1 MIGIRVVWAFELGV
15 SSNNFLGLGENMK
28 KSLSVILLLFSQLA
42 LAQSQQS
49 TEQEAESTETIRYPQ
64 QVLEE
69 IIVVGE
75 RTFISIRYQIERAED
90 NLYQLF
96 NELNSSDNFDLVCR
110 NRKRLSHIPRR
121 ECEPKF
127 LTRARQA
134 NAVMAM
140 AAMRGG
146 GGVRGVE
153 YVPGISAGNSAMYQY
168 GLDLLQ
174 SERELKSWE
183 GRAFEALNAEML
195 RLATENQEFLES
207 LMRVGKL
214 KNILQE
220 EREKVFGKE

>member
-1 MIGIRVVWAFELGV
+1 MIGLRVVWAFELGV
-15 SSNNFLGLGENMK
+15 SSNNFLGLGGNMK

-140 AAMRGG
+140 AAMRG
-146 GGVRGVE
+146 VE
-153 YVPGISAGNSAMYQY
+153 YVPGISTGNSAMYQY

-195 RLATENQEFLES
+195 RLATEN
-207 LMRVGKL
+207 
-214 KNILQE
+214 
-220 EREKVFGKE
+220 